1 VKLKMNKIVKNYVT
15 QLNVALNDKLLNTEL
30 IKSANLISNCIRQ
43 NGYVYVAGNGG
54 SAAISNHL
62 LCDFSKGIEEK
73 TNYSPRVIS
82 LSNSP
87 ELITAISNDSDFS
100 NIFVNQVTNRLDL
113 SDVCILISSSGESKN
128 IIKLAKYLIKKRVDF
143 ISIIG
148 FDGGA
153 KPLRAA
159 NFSMHIVSNDYG
171 VIEDASQTIMHLL
184 AKLVIEELNEEI

>member
-1 VKLKMNKIVKNYVT
+1 MNKIVSNYVT
-15 QLNVALNDKLLNTEL
+15 QLNVVLNDKCLNAELTE
-30 IKSANLISNCIRQ
+30 SVSLISNCIRQ
-43 NGYVYVAGNGG
+43 NGCVYVAGNGG

-62 LCDFSKGIEEK
+62 FCDFSKGIQEK

-100 NIFVNQVTNRLDL
+100 NIFVNQVTNRLNP
-113 SDVCILISSSGESKN
+113 SDVCILISSSGKSKN
-128 IIKLAKYLIKKRVDF
+128 IIKLAKYLIKKNADY

-153 KPLRAA
+153 KPLRDA

-171 VIEDASQTIMHLL
+171 VIEDASQAIMHLL

>member
-1 VKLKMNKIVKNYVT
+1 MNKIVKNYVT

-113 SDVCILISSSGESKN
+113 SDVCILISSSGKSKN
-128 IIKLAKYLIKKRVDF
+128 IVKLANYLIKKKVDF
-143 ISIIG
+143 VSIIG
-148 FDGGA
+148 FDGGS

-159 NFSMHIVSNDYG
+159 NFSMHIVSNNYG
-171 VIEDASQTIMHLL
+171 VIEDASQAIMHIL
-184 AKLVIEELNEEI
+184 AKLIIEELNEEV